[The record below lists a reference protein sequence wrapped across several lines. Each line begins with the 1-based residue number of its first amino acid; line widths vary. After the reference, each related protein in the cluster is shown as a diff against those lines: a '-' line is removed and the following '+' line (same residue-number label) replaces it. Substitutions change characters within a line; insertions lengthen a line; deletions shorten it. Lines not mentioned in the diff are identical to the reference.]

1 MGKKDDLAGDLL
13 RGRKI
18 KKKIVPTAEE
28 ATEIVKKITTPKSKP
43 KKTQNTKPP
52 KSETEVSQR
61 KNQNQIPIETS
72 KKVEK
77 KLIRTT
83 IDLPAY
89 VHKAI
94 KVKAAQEGIS
104 LKKYLVSLVKNDL
117 DLE

>member
-1 MGKKDDLAGDLL
+1 MGKKDDLAGDLV
-13 RGRKI
+13 RGRSI
-18 KKKIVPTAEE
+18 KKKTLPTADE
-28 ATEIVKKITTPKSKP
+28 AAKVAEKVTTNKSMAIKEDKK
-43 KKTQNTKPP
+43 
-52 KSETEVSQR
+52 
-61 KNQNQIPIETS
+61 ETS
-72 KKVEK
+72 KPANKQEK

-117 DLE
+117 ELD